1 MRPSRRPLQIGSTM
15 AEVMSRKPLKRL
27 HGNAVMI
34 KPKVIVTRRWP
45 AAVEA
50 ALFSDFDVTFNRS
63 DRALSVPSC
72 GTPIHCADAV
82 LPTVTDR
89 IDGRRPR
96 QREAADPHP
105 GELRR
110 RLQPHRYRQARKNH
124 GIAVTNTP
132 DVLSECT
139 ADLTLTLMLMAA
151 RRASEGEREVRNG
164 AWSGWR
170 PTHLLGAK
178 VSGKTL
184 GIIGF
189 GRIGQEVAKR
199 AHHGFGMRVLAY
211 NRSPIAPELLAR
223 TGAEAADSIDELL
236 PQADFVS
243 LHCPGGAA
251 NKHLIDCRRLDLMKE
266 TAFLINTAR
275 GEVVDERA
283 LVHALTFETIGGAGL
298 DVFNGEPDILPELR
312 ACENAVLLPHLGSAT
327 RETREAMG
335 YRVVQNLKDFFEGR
349 PPRDLVA

>member
-1 MRPSRRPLQIGSTM
+1 
-15 AEVMSRKPLKRL
+15 
-27 HGNAVMI
+27 MI
-34 KPKVIVTRRWP
+34 KPKVVVTRRWP
-45 AAVEA
+45 EAVEA
-50 ALFSDFDVTFNRS
+50 ALVEDFDVTFNQKDHALTS
-63 DRALSVPSC
+63 DELKDAV
-72 GTPIHCADAV
+72 HYADAV

-89 IDGRRPR
+89 IDARVLDDGK
-96 QREAADPHP
+96 
-105 GELRR
+105 LRTR
-110 RLQPHRYRQARKNH
+110 ILANFGVGYSHIDIDSAKSH

-151 RRASEGEREVRNG
+151 RRASEGEREVRTG

-170 PTHLLGAK
+170 PTHLLGSK

-199 AHHGFGMRVLAY
+199 AHHGFGMRVLVF
-211 NRSPIAPELLAR
+211 NRSPIAQDVLTK
-223 TGAEAADSIDELL
+223 TGAESVASIDELL

-266 TAFLINTAR
+266 SAFLINTAR

-283 LVHALTFETIGGAGL
+283 LVHALTFETIAGAGL

-312 ACENAVLLPHLGSAT
+312 CCENAVLLPHLGSAT